1 MTAHQLLAVGW
12 LELIL
17 AEIATVYDPAS
28 RTGKKIASHVA
39 WMLRYFQ
46 LRSITVW
53 SEVTAA
59 ITSEWY
65 WAATRRPDGT
75 PVDPSV
81 NTARNRRWMACLAF
95 EAAAKLG
102 AQIDPAAAAGKKIQ
116 QPSDIDA
123 SPRPLD
129 DDEDERICAFGDPG
143 GLPTKRSVVVA
154 ASRAGASVEDL
165 INLRAA
171 DVNLDAATIRFS
183 GKTERLCDLDAKS
196 VKIIARYL
204 DANPD
209 TAPDDLL
216 CVKSTTAP
224 ERARESVHTQ
234 LCNVIREAGF
244 AHHPD
249 IAGRSLRLTAAR
261 RAFERDGIEAAARLL
276 GSPSLDGTAR
286 SIDHDWQHQDFTEPL
301 GHGRR
306 TATGEPD
313 AVGDR
318 DG

>member
-1 MTAHQLLAVGW
+1 MTANQLLAVGW

-46 LRSITVW
+46 LRGITVW
-53 SEVTAA
+53 SGVTAA

-65 WAATRRPDGT
+65 WAATRRSDGT

-95 EAAAKLG
+95 EAAAELG
-102 AQIDPAAAAGKKIQ
+102 AQIDPAAAAGEKIQ
-116 QPSDIDA
+116 RPSDIDA

-143 GLPTKRSVVVA
+143 GLPAKRSVVVA

-216 CVKSTTAP
+216 CVKSTTP
-224 ERARESVHTQ
+224 TERARASVNAQ

-244 AHHPD
+244 ARHPD
-249 IAGRSLRLTAAR
+249 IAGRSLRLTAAWRAVRTRRNRGR
-261 RAFERDGIEAAARLL
+261 RA
-276 GSPSLDGTAR
+276 
-286 SIDHDWQHQDFTEPL
+286 
-301 GHGRR
+301 
-306 TATGEPD
+306 
-313 AVGDR
+313 AVGFTFARWHRPRDR
-318 DG
+318 PRLAAPRLH